1 LQACFLAMK
10 NKKYEFT
17 YKTINNQK
25 DNPKA
30 TLLIKNDYKKIHCT
44 FVIPSLVGNTLD
56 KAMPS

>member
-1 LQACFLAMK
+1 MK